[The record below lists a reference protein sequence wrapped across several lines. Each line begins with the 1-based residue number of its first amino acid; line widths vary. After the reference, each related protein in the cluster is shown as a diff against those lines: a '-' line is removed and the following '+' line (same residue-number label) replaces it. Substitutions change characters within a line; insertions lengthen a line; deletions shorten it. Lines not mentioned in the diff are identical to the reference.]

1 MIINRDIYLNKLI
14 VRKHNHMVKVV
25 TGMRRSGKSYL
36 LFRLFYEHLIGNGID
51 DEHIIRLN
59 LEDRLNKSLRNPD
72 AVLEYIYGKIS
83 GTGMYYVLLDEIQ
96 FVAEFEDV
104 LNSLLNRGNVD
115 VYVTGS
121 NAKFLSKDV
130 ITEFRGRG
138 DEVRVHPLSFKEYFS
153 VGNAESREQALL
165 DYMTYGGLPQTT
177 TMLSSE
183 QKEDYLKTLFVH
195 TYITDIK
202 ERYRIKND
210 ADLEELIDL
219 LASSIGGLVN
229 PTKLQNTFKTV
240 KRRDVSYDTIK
251 NYLDMLQD
259 AFVVEKA
266 VRYDIKGKRYIDT
279 PTKYYFEDLGL
290 RNARINFRQAEQT
303 HLMENLIYN
312 ELRIRGLSVDVGE
325 VVVNTKDE
333 NGVSRRKNLEV
344 DFVCNRGFRRCYIQS
359 ALALPTPEKM
369 EQECASLRRI
379 TDSFQKIVIVG
390 GLAPTYQTDDGILIL
405 NIFDFLLD
413 EGSVYKTLGYPEL
426 G

>member
-36 LFRLFYEHLIGNGID
+36 LFRLFYEHLVGNGID

-72 AVLEYIYGKIS
+72 ALLEYIYGRIS
-83 GTGMYYVLLDEIQ
+83 GTDIYYVLLDEIQ

-104 LNSLLNRGNVD
+104 LNSLLNRDNLD

-153 VGNAESREQALL
+153 VGNAVSREQALL

-202 ERYRIKND
+202 ERYKIKND

-229 PTKLQNTFKTV
+229 PTRLRNTFKTV

-290 RNARINFRQAEQT
+290 RNARINFRQTEQT

-325 VVVNTKDE
+325 VEVNTKDE
-333 NGVSRRKNLEV
+333 KGVSHRKSLEV

-359 ALALPTPEKM
+359 ALALPTLEKM

-390 GLAPTYQTDDGILIL
+390 GLAPTYQTDDGILVL

-413 EGSVYKTLGYPEL
+413 EESVGM
-426 G
+426 

>member
-1 MIINRDIYLNKLI
+1 MEIKRDLYLDKLI
-14 VRKHNHMVKVV
+14 VRRHNHMVKVV

-36 LFRLFYEHLIGNGID
+36 LFHLFYDYLIGQGVED
-51 DEHIIRLN
+51 DKIIRLN
-59 LEDRLNKSLRNPD
+59 LEDRINKNLRNPD
-72 AVLEYIYGKIS
+72 ALLEYVYARTAAS
-83 GTGMYYVLLDEIQ
+83 DGMYYVLLDEIQ
-96 FVAEFEDV
+96 FVDEFEDV
-104 LNSLLNRGNVD
+104 LNSLLNRSNID

-121 NAKFLSKDV
+121 NAKFLSKDI

-153 VGNAESREQALL
+153 VCSTEVREQALL
-165 DYMTYGGLPQTT
+165 EYMIYGGLPQTT
-177 TMLSSE
+177 TMKASE
-183 QKEDYLKTLFVH
+183 QKENYLKTLFEH
-195 TYITDIK
+195 TYIIDIK
-202 ERYRIKND
+202 ERYHIKND

-219 LASSIGGLVN
+219 LASTIGGLVN

-240 KRRDVSYDTIK
+240 KRRNVSYDTIK

-259 AFVVEKA
+259 AFIIEKS

-279 PTKYYFEDLGL
+279 PAKYYFDDLGL
-290 RNARINFRQAEQT
+290 RNARLNFRQAEQT

-359 ALALPTPEKM
+359 ALALPSAEKL

-379 TDSFQKIVIVG
+379 SDGFQKIVIVG
-390 GLAPTYQTDDGILIL
+390 GLAPTYRTDDGILML

-413 EGSVYKTLGYPEL
+413 DGSILL
-426 G
+426 